1 MAASAPYAIPVIANA
16 VRQIQP
22 QSILD
27 VGVGFG
33 KYGVLF
39 REYVDVWSAKNAD
52 ETKRGGWRMRLEG
65 IEVFPDYLSPL
76 HDYIYDH
83 IHIGQAESVIDSLGQ
98 YDVIFMGDVLEHFT
112 KEDGQR
118 MIQKLYEHATKCVLL
133 TYPRDA
139 QKRDGILENPAEAHL
154 STWSDEDFKPFPRFA
169 YTVLEN
175 RADVCALAKPPFDP
189 PFLVG
194 CFAARKRTGW
204 KGVVANGLVSI
215 LGPSKASAIVS
226 KLAGERIA
234 LRKENLSRVGAE
246 GTL

>member
-22 QSILD
+22 TSILD

-39 REYVDVWSAKNAD
+39 REYVDVWSAKNAG

-65 IEVFPDYLSPL
+65 IEVFQDYLSPL
-76 HDYIYDH
+76 HDYIYDQ
-83 IHIGQAESVIDSLGQ
+83 IHIGEAESVIDGLGQ

-112 KEDGQR
+112 KDAGRR
-118 MIQKLYEHATKCVLL
+118 MIEKLYEHANKCVLL
-133 TYPRDA
+133 TYPHDA
-139 QKRDGILENPAEAHL
+139 QKRDGILGNPAEAHL
-154 STWSDEDFKPFPRFA
+154 STWSGSDFEQFPQMA

-175 RADVCALAKPPFDP
+175 RADVCALAKPPHDL

-194 CFAARKRTGW
+194 CFAARKRQGW
-204 KGVVANGLVSI
+204 KRAVADGLVKM
-215 LGPSKASAIVS
+215 LGPSKASAVVS
-226 KLAGERIA
+226 KLKGERVA
-234 LRKENLSRVGAE
+234 LRKEDHLRVESRGAE
-246 GTL
+246 